1 MGRHFLRLI
10 MAMLV
15 VGLIFAASA
24 SAQLPGLGDL
34 LKSAGS
40 LPKSSAPASAVDD
53 KTAGAGIR
61 EALAKGTEEAV
72 NKLSAPNGYFA
83 NQAVKILMPPSIQ
96 KIADVARTVG
106 FQKQVDDFI
115 LSMNRAAEAAA
126 PLAARFFAD
135 AIREMTLDDVRG
147 VLFGGDTAATEF
159 FKRRTHAKLYA
170 AFKPVVAEKVQSAG
184 ATQAYNNLKAR
195 AASVPFI
202 GASQSLDLD
211 DYVTNKSLDGLF
223 LMIAEQEKNIRNNPL
238 ARSSDLLKMVF
249 GK

>member
-1 MGRHFLRLI
+1 MKLI
-10 MAMLV
+10 IAL
-15 VGLIFAASA
+15 LIAGVTVATSA

-40 LPKSSAPASAVDD
+40 LPKSSAPGSAVDD
-53 KTAGAGIR
+53 KTAGAGIK

-72 NKLSAPNGYFA
+72 NKLSTPNGYFS

-135 AIREMTLDDVRG
+135 AIREMTFDDVRG
-147 VLFGGDTAATEF
+147 LLTGGDTAATEF
-159 FKRRTHAKLYA
+159 FKRKTHDKLYA
-170 AFKPVVAEKVQSAG
+170 AFKPVVSEKVQSAG
-184 ATQAYNNLKAR
+184 ATQAYNNLKDR
-195 AASVPFI
+195 ASSVPFI
-202 GASQSLDLD
+202 GGGQSLDLD

-223 LMIAEQEKNIRNNPL
+223 LMVAEQEKNIRNNPL
-238 ARSSDLLKMVF
+238 ARGSDLLKAVF